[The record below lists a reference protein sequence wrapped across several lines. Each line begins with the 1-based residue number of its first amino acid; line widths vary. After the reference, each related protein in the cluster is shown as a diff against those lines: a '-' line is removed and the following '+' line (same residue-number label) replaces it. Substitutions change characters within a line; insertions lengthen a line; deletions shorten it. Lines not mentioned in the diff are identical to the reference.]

1 MQSSTQMTLRR
12 RVWKGFE
19 RNFKEFLRSTSLQ
32 GLKYIWNAKL
42 PTWVQFYFGI
52 IFIIAVCVA
61 TNLALEVFNKW
72 QSTPVIIG
80 YSSTMLAIQDI
91 PFPAITICN
100 MNKAK
105 YSKVV
110 NFKA

>member
-1 MQSSTQMTLRR
+1 MTLRR

-19 RNFKEFLRSTSLQ
+19 RNFKEFLSSTSLQ
-32 GLKYIWNAKL
+32 GLKYIWDSKL

-52 IFIIAVCVA
+52 IFIFVVSVA
-61 TNLALEVFNKW
+61 TNLALDVFNKW

-80 YSSTMLAIQDI
+80 YSSTMTPIQDI

-110 NFKA
+110 NFQS